1 MGVFLS
7 HRCSA
12 GVAFVACILTILSLA
27 ITCVASPRPTP
38 PREIIAQIYNPV
50 ERNRL
55 AHIRS
60 FILSGTATLGQQ
72 HGTVT
77 TYWKAPNKFV
87 IVTKYTDERE
97 SYAVGFDG
105 NTGWFAYPSG
115 VFFKLSPIHEKANDC
130 SGIWLSNPDWFPQRW
145 PTEVR
150 YAGWT
155 MIQSAPAIL
164 LDVSFKMCGTDRYAF
179 DAKTNRPIFQ
189 NLRWDGR
196 AWLDRNAPAV
206 RGQYRLTFQAIHL
219 DTVSGSSVRGA
230 IWYHSVRVNVPLD
243 DAMFRCP
250 PVGGRSCTSFR
261 T

>member
-12 GVAFVACILTILSLA
+12 GIAFVACILTILSLG

-105 NTGWFAYPSG
+105 NSGWFAYPSG
-115 VFFKLSPIHEKANDC
+115 VFFKLSPIHEKTNDC
-130 SGIWLSNPDWFPQRW
+130 SGIWLSNSDWFPLRW
-145 PTEVR
+145 PTTVR

-155 MIQSAPAIL
+155 MIQSAPAIM
-164 LDVSFKMCGTDRYAF
+164 LDVTLKICGTDRYAF
-179 DAKTNRPIFQ
+179 DAKTFRPIFQ

-206 RGQYRLTFQAIHL
+206 RGPYGLTFQAIHL
-219 DTVSGSSVRGA
+219 DTVSGSLVRGA
-230 IWYHSVRVNVPLD
+230 IWYHSMRVNVPLD
-243 DAMFRCP
+243 DAMFSAP
-250 PVGGRSCTSFR
+250 Q
-261 T
+261 